1 MAFSPNIQYIKLRL
15 YPKITI
21 IKVCLFIITAYNY
34 FIGII
39 LNILI
44 NYQYIKEANK
54 MNTSIEITLSELKK
68 FLNEEQIS
76 VNLTVRELH
85 SKDESYHEVSL
96 PDIVVFPKETDEVSQ
111 ILKTAN
117 NLHIPVVPFGRGS
130 SLEGHVIP
138 YDNGITIDFS
148 LMDKILEI
156 RENDLLVKVQP
167 GVTRTQLN
175 KELKKYGL
183 FFSVDPGADA
193 TLGGMAATNASGTTT
208 VKYGVMRDQVRDLEV
223 VLADGTVIHTGSL
236 AAKSASGYHL
246 NGLFVGSEGT
256 LGCFTELTLR
266 VYGIPEFT
274 TAARAVFPTVQN
286 AVEAVT
292 SILQAGIP
300 IARVELVDEESIR
313 QVNRFSE
320 TNYAER
326 PTLFLEFDGN
336 EAGLKQDVEFTKEI
350 MEDHSCEEI
359 QFETD
364 NTARTK
370 LWDARHNLAYAY
382 IHGNVGKKMMVT
394 DVCVPISEL
403 ADAVVFARKELNSL
417 DLIGGLT
424 GHVGDG
430 NFHAIIMIDMNDA
443 EEVARA
449 DSFNEK
455 IVHYAI
461 DRNGTCT
468 GEHGVGIGKQKY
480 QALEHG
486 AALQVM
492 EKIKIALDPNN
503 ILNPQKI
510 VKIESTGE

>member
-1 MAFSPNIQYIKLRL
+1 MS
-15 YPKITI
+15 
-21 IKVCLFIITAYNY
+21 
-34 FIGII
+34 
-39 LNILI
+39 
-44 NYQYIKEANK
+44 
-54 MNTSIEITLSELKK
+54 TSIENILPELKK
-68 FLNEEQIS
+68 VLKEDQVSI
-76 VNLTVRELH
+76 NLTVRELH
-85 SKDESYHEVSL
+85 SKDESYHEISL
-96 PDIVVFPKETDEVSQ
+96 PDIVVFPKNTNEVSE
-111 ILKTAN
+111 IMKLAN
-117 NLHIPVVPFGRGS
+117 HYQIPVVPFGRGS
-130 SLEGHVIP
+130 SLEGHIIP

-148 LMDKILEI
+148 LMDQILEV

-167 GVTRTQLN
+167 GVTRSQLN

-236 AAKSASGYHL
+236 AAKSASGFHL

-274 TAARAVFPTVQN
+274 TAARAVFPSVQS

-292 SILQAGIP
+292 SILQTGIP

-320 TNYAER
+320 TNYVES

-350 MEDHSCEEI
+350 MEDHGCVDI

-403 ADAVVFARKELNSL
+403 ADAVVYARNELSSIG
-417 DLIGGLT
+417 LIGGLT

-430 NFHAIIMIDMNDA
+430 NFHAILMIDMTDA
-443 EEVARA
+443 VEVAKA
-449 DSFNEK
+449 ESFNEK
-455 IVHYAI
+455 IVHYALE
-461 DRNGTCT
+461 RNGTCT

-503 ILNPQKI
+503 ILNPKKI
-510 VKIESTGE
+510 VNIES